1 MRSSAM
7 RWLPVVLLL
16 AACAPKTDRGAPGAT
31 LQGAPMMPAMTAHM
45 DSLSARPAMLHDRMA
60 AHTAMTEHFVAATR
74 ADAASLGAP
83 GSASYDALADSV
95 LTDLK
100 TLATAQGAAWDMVAK
115 AHLDRV
121 HRLMAAYDGMA
132 VGK

>member
-7 RWLPVVLLL
+7 RWLPFLLLL
-16 AACAPKTDRGAPGAT
+16 AACGPKTDRGAPGAT
-31 LQGAPMMPAMTAHM
+31 LQGAPMMAPMTAHM
-45 DSLSARPAMLHDRMA
+45 DSLSARPAMLHDDMA
-60 AHTAMTEHFVAATR
+60 AHTAMTEHFVSATR
-74 ADAASLGAP
+74 ADVATLGAP
-83 GSASYDALADSV
+83 GSAEYDALADSV
-95 LTDLK
+95 LSDLK

-121 HRLMAAYDGMA
+121 HRLMSAYDGMA